1 MFDQG
6 FGLRV
11 GQILTRN
18 HHMLIQRHA
27 YSSSFIGAFQRT
39 GQ

>member
-1 MFDQG
+1 MLDQA

-18 HHMLIQRHA
+18 LCVLGERL
-27 YSSSFIGAFQRT
+27 FINIFKRAS
-39 GQ
+39 